1 MRRLSREQVVYS
13 MSREAEP
20 VISVA
25 PGEKLLIETEDCF
38 SFQLRQP
45 GDRLG
50 ASFNYARINPA
61 TGPVEIA
68 GAEPGDVLAVH
79 IEAIT
84 VAEQGVVAIYPGWG
98 PLGD

>member
-13 MSREAEP
+13 MSKEAEP

-25 PGEKLLIETEDCF
+25 PGEELLIETEDCF

-50 ASFNYARINPA
+50 AFLTMPESIQR
-61 TGPVEIA
+61 
-68 GAEPGDVLAVH
+68 
-79 IEAIT
+79 
-84 VAEQGVVAIYPGWG
+84 QG
-98 PLGD
+98 LLR